1 MKKDNIALWQAITT
15 IMGSVMGAGIL
26 GLPYALA
33 HGGVLNGLILLVIV
47 GFFIMILHLFV
58 GEIVLSS
65 KHAHQLTGFA
75 NKYLGR
81 TGKWIMFQVFMVAS
95 YGSLLAY
102 IIGGGEVL
110 AALFD
115 GNSKIWSLVFF
126 SIGSVLLY
134 IGLKIIKK
142 IGMVLMFTLLGV
154 ILLMAFACF
163 GKWDAT
169 NLVDFSAW
177 QFLYPYGVVLFA
189 FLGASSIYQ
198 ARKILEGREKLL
210 KKAIIISSMIPLV
223 VYAIFVVLVVGVTG
237 LSTTE
242 LATVGL
248 GKVIG
253 PEINILGNVF
263 AFLTLATSFLTLGNA
278 VKETYFYDFDLVKDK
293 ELDRFLSWILT
304 ISIPLFLFIMGNNDF
319 IQILGFVGA
328 IAGGLEGILLILI
341 YFRLKKRKKPDRKPE
356 YSIKY
361 YTIWAYLL
369 FFMFVGGIVYTLI
382 N

>member
-1 MKKDNIALWQAITT
+1 MKKDTIALWQAVTT
-15 IMGSVMGAGIL
+15 IMGSIMGAGIL
-26 GLPYALA
+26 GLPYALV

-47 GFFIMILHLFV
+47 GLLIIILHLFV

-65 KHAHQLTGFA
+65 NHAHQLTGFA
-75 NKYLGR
+75 NKYLGGV
-81 TGKWIMFQVFMVAS
+81 GKWVMFQVFMVAS

-110 AALFD
+110 SALFKGD
-115 GNSKIWSLVFF
+115 SRIWALVFF
-126 SIGSVLLY
+126 SIGSILLY
-134 IGLKIIKK
+134 VGLKIIKK
-142 IGMVLMFTLLGV
+142 IGMVLMFTLLAV
-154 ILLMAFACF
+154 ILLMAVACF
-163 GKWDAT
+163 GQWNVV
-169 NLVDFSAW
+169 NLVDFSFW
-177 QFLYPYGVVLFA
+177 QFFYPYGVVLYA

-210 KKAIIISSMIPLV
+210 RKAIIISGLIPLLI
-223 VYAIFVVLVVGVTG
+223 YALFVILVIGVTG
-237 LSTTE
+237 IGTSE
-242 LATVGL
+242 VATIAL
-248 GKVIG
+248 GQIIG

-319 IQILGFVGA
+319 IRILGFVGA

-341 YFRLKKRKKPDRKPE
+341 YLKLKKRPAPDRQPE
-356 YSIKY
+356 YTMKCY
-361 YTIWAYLL
+361 KIWAYVL
-369 FFMFVGGIVYTLI
+369 FFMFIGGIVYNLI